1 MLRSPPSMKR
11 IAMSSTYSTLASNGD
26 GAGNFRLA
34 PTSKPRS
41 VGMSAAVTENASTIL
56 QHSAKVLETQ
66 PSGNS
71 RGEASS
77 IKKAR
82 HER

>member
-1 MLRSPPSMKR
+1 MLHSPPSMKR

-41 VGMSAAVTENASTIL
+41 VGMSAAVIENASTIL
-56 QHSAKVLETQ
+56 HHSAKVLGRQRCHWVEKAAEWEQ
-66 PSGNS
+66 S
-71 RGEASS
+71 RQG
-77 IKKAR
+77 
-82 HER
+82 